1 MIRSLPKVGGLS
13 SPMMVLYM
21 TTRFLRLSLLIF
33 ASIVIFPIYCPADG
47 AGVTVTITQRAP
59 IESLSASGEV
69 LGVTE
74 APIGIKLTLVS
85 TDGSKVILQ
94 DAQGGRYRIASGATD
109 YAPPVPAATS
119 ALTNNQAQVAQPI
132 TNPQP
137 TPVGLTSANTTP
149 PAPRPPS
156 AAQGPDSITQN
167 QALRIVQ
174 KYTGVFLAPPA
185 KIVNPLIN
193 DAPLLGNGDLGVA
206 ILGNIDAMTFILSK
220 NEFWSLKEGRV
231 KTMARLN
238 LSVSGM
244 AGASYRMEEDL
255 AKAEVRGTFSLDQNA
270 ITTTSWVQADD
281 TMNNPLF
288 TILANNGS
296 QPQQISVSLE
306 GGHKN
311 PNPSTVGSSSDVL
324 YIDVNADSVDTVGG
338 FQTCKVRVATRVI
351 GVTSV
356 ISSDILT
363 FTLNPGQ
370 SAILMTS
377 TVSDYDSASYLAQ
390 AIDEVS
396 SKTPEDVSASHSTQE
411 AYWASFYS
419 KSFVEIPDKRLEAEW
434 YASLYLMASCCRA
447 GESPPGLFGN
457 WIAENPPWNG
467 DYTLNYN
474 YEAPFY
480 LAMPTNHPELSDNYD
495 KPIIDW
501 LPNAEALAKKRG
513 WTGAYYQVHI
523 GPLPN
528 GSADKGEHNQ
538 KFCGAFAATPII
550 MRYYYTR
557 DPAYAQRVYPALK
570 QIAIF
575 WQNDLFWDGTRYVI
589 KNDAQQE
596 DDASPQDNG
605 VMSLGLV
612 RFFLQGCIA
621 MSSDL
626 QVDSSLRAIWQD
638 HLDKLSAFPTFER
651 KGETVFRW
659 TEVGRDWCGGNTI
672 GIQHIYP
679 GSQIGLDS
687 DSDLLHTAQNMVH
700 QMSRWEDGNGTNTF
714 YPAAARV
721 GYDPN
726 IILQQ
731 MSMFVQKQAYPN
743 FYIHTSGGGV
753 ESFNVV
759 PSGICE
765 MLLQS
770 FQGKIRIFPD
780 WPSDATAKF
789 GDLMAYDGFL
799 ISSSIDNG
807 SVQYV
812 RIISKIGKRAV
823 LVNPWPGQS
832 VGLYR
837 NGDAA
842 ETLSGTELTLPTS
855 ANESILLAP
864 SGTSMTSIL
873 SQMQAPTET
882 ATTPRFLKNE

>member
-1 MIRSLPKVGGLS
+1 
-13 SPMMVLYM
+13 
-21 TTRFLRLSLLIF
+21 
-33 ASIVIFPIYCPADG
+33 
-47 AGVTVTITQRAP
+47 
-59 IESLSASGEV
+59 
-69 LGVTE
+69 
-74 APIGIKLTLVS
+74 
-85 TDGSKVILQ
+85 
-94 DAQGGRYRIASGATD
+94 
-109 YAPPVPAATS
+109 
-119 ALTNNQAQVAQPI
+119 
-132 TNPQP
+132 
-137 TPVGLTSANTTP
+137 
-149 PAPRPPS
+149 
-156 AAQGPDSITQN
+156 
-167 QALRIVQ
+167 
-174 KYTGVFLAPPA
+174 
-185 KIVNPLIN
+185 
-193 DAPLLGNGDLGVA
+193 
-206 ILGNIDAMTFILSK
+206 MTFILGK
-220 NEFWSLKEGRV
+220 NEFWSLKEESV
-231 KTMARLN
+231 KAMARLN
-238 LSVSGM
+238 LSIPGM
-244 AGASYRMEEDL
+244 SGASYHMEEDL
-255 AKAEVRGTFSLDQNA
+255 AKAEARGTFSLDQNT
-270 ITTTSWVQADD
+270 ITTRSWVQADD
-281 TMNNPLF
+281 TVDNFFF
-288 TILANNGS
+288 TSLTNAGS
-296 QPQQISVSLE
+296 QAQ
-306 GGHKN
+306 
-311 PNPSTVGSSSDVL
+311 TVGISFAVGQSNAHVNAVSSSGDIL
-324 YIDVNADSVDTVGG
+324 YIDVRADDADALQGYK
-338 FQTCKVRVATRVI
+338 TCKVRVATRVI
-351 GVTSV
+351 GAPST
-356 ISSDILT
+356 ISSNSLS
-363 FTLNPGQ
+363 FTLAPGE
-370 SAILMTS
+370 SATLMTS
-377 TVSDYDSASYLAQ
+377 VVSDYDDADYQ
-390 AIDEVS
+390 TRAIDS
-396 SKTPEDVSASHSTQE
+396 IRSKTAADISACSSSHR
-411 AYWASFYS
+411 AYWNNFYA
-419 KSFVEIPDKRLEAEW
+419 KSFVEIPDKRLEGEW
-434 YASLYLMASCCRA
+434 YASLYLMASCSRP
-447 GESPPGLFGN
+447 GEAPPGLYGN
-457 WIAENPPWNG
+457 WVMKNPGWKG

-480 LAMPTNHPELSDNYD
+480 LAMPTNHLELSDNYD
-495 KPIIDW
+495 KPILDW
-501 LPNAEALAKKRG
+501 MPNAETAATKLG
-513 WTGAYYQVHI
+513 WMGAYYRVHI
-523 GPLPN
+523 GPLP
-528 GSADKGEHNQ
+528 GGAPDAHPEHNQ

-557 DPAYAQRVYPALK
+557 DTAYAQRVYPALR

-612 RFFLQGCIA
+612 RFLLQGCIA

-626 QVDSSLRAIWQD
+626 QVDSSLRATWQD
-638 HLDKLSAFPTFER
+638 RLDKLSAFPTFER

-731 MSMFVQKQAYPN
+731 MSLFVQKQAYPN

-753 ESFNVV
+753 EGFNVA

-855 ANESILLAP
+855 ANETILLAP